1 MAANQPRLFP
11 LLKRVTFICA
21 NCSTTFSVP
30 AQVYQF
36 LQVLWISDD
45 GVPDLG
51 GHREESTCFADEVR
65 FK

>member
-1 MAANQPRLFP
+1 
-11 LLKRVTFICA
+11 
-21 NCSTTFSVP
+21 
-30 AQVYQF
+30 VYQF

-51 GHREESTCFADEVR
+51 GNHEESTCFADEVS